1 MNFGDPVKGADVF
14 GVLLGRGDKLVGGGL
29 QAAHGG
35 LQAVDITVGEFEG
48 VAEGFL
54 AFGEAIEGV
63 FDAVEA
69 VEVRLVG
76 HGWNWRRHL

>member
-1 MNFGDPVKGADVF
+1 MIASFEVGEAALGNFGDAGKGVDVF

-48 VAEGFL
+48 LSLRASWRS
-54 AFGEAIEGV
+54 
-63 FDAVEA
+63 
-69 VEVRLVG
+69 VR
-76 HGWNWRRHL
+76 RSRACSMR